1 LSNQGLTS
9 VFGIIVRERPSGLRL
24 FLVLRGP
31 VLQRIPRTLL
41 FNILLAT
48 LMHGNLRTLT
58 LKITLKITLTAIPFS
73 LIGLPLAIFL
83 GFATPLPTTATGKPE
98 SCGAR
103 SCSAPI
109 LCRGNARA

>member
-1 LSNQGLTS
+1 LTS

-58 LKITLKITLTAIPFS
+58 LTLKITLTAIPFS

>member
-1 LSNQGLTS
+1 LTS

-48 LMHGNLRTLT
+48 LMHGNLRTLTLTLT

>member
-1 LSNQGLTS
+1 MSNQGLTS

-58 LKITLKITLTAIPFS
+58 LTLKITLTAIPFS

-103 SCSAPI
+103 SCTAPI